1 MKIEELNNK
10 KILILGYG
18 KEGQST
24 EQYFKATL
32 TGSSIEHAD
41 KKSGL
46 DYLEHQKDYD
56 LIIKTPG
63 IPKALITQQYTT
75 ATNIFFANC
84 KGTIIGVT
92 GTKGKST
99 TSSLIY
105 HILKTGGKQVHL
117 VGNIGNPALSEL
129 LKYNGR
135 DDIFVMELSSYQLD
149 DIHYSPH
156 ISVILN
162 LFPEHMNY
170 HGEIA
175 EYYNAKKNIVKFVK
189 PGDYFIYNPTYINLG
204 QWASDLTCHTVPFL
218 PHDIPASDDDLTI
231 QGDHNRDNIQAA
243 LTVVDLFHISKDD
256 TITALKTFKPL
267 PHRLQNIGTFHDIT
281 FYDDAIST
289 TPESTIAALQ
299 TLKDVDTLFLGG
311 EDRGYDFS
319 ALVNIIIKKAIRN
332 IVLFPNSGEKIRGL
346 LKSQSGYQPQVLE
359 TRNMADAVEF
369 AFTHT
374 KKNSICLLS
383 TASPSYSV
391 WKNFEEKGDLFKLY
405 VSRYEKN

>member
-18 KEGQST
+18 KEGHST
-24 EQYFKATL
+24 EQYLRRVLSEAV
-32 TGSSIEHAD
+32 IDHAD
-41 KKSGL
+41 KKSDPL
-46 DYLEHQKDYD
+46 YLEHQKDYD

-63 IPKALITQQYTT
+63 IPKEFITQKYTT

-84 KGTIIGVT
+84 KGIIIGVT

-99 TSSLIY
+99 TSSFIY
-105 HILKTGGKQVHL
+105 HLLKTGGKKVHL
-117 VGNIGNPALSEL
+117 VGNIGNPALAKL
-129 LKYNGR
+129 MKPPGK

-156 ISVILN
+156 ISVVLN

-170 HGEIA
+170 HGRVEN
-175 EYYNAKKNIVKFVK
+175 YYDAKKNIVKYIK
-189 PGDYFIYNPTYINLG
+189 QEDYFIYNPKYKDLVA
-204 QWASDLTCHTVPFL
+204 WASNLHCHTLQFL
-218 PHDIPASDDDLTI
+218 PHTIPVSENALTLL
-231 QGDHNRDNIQAA
+231 GDHNKENIQAA
-243 LTVVDLFHISKDD
+243 LTVADLFHISKDD
-256 TITALKTFKPL
+256 IIKALKTFKPL
-267 PHRLQNIGTFHDIT
+267 LHRLENVGTFHGIT

-289 TPESTIAALQ
+289 TPESTIVALQ

-319 ALVNIIIKKAIRN
+319 NLVNIIAEKKVKN
-332 IVLFPNSGEKIRGL
+332 IVLFPDSGEIIRIL
-346 LKSQSGYQPQVLE
+346 LKSKPGYLPQILE
-359 TRNMADAVEF
+359 TRDMEKAVQF

-405 VSRYEKN
+405 VRSYEKN

>member
-1 MKIEELNNK
+1 MKIEELRNK

-18 KEGQST
+18 KEGRVT
-24 EQYFKATL
+24 EQYLKKVLSEAVIGHT
-32 TGSSIEHAD
+32 D
-41 KKSGL
+41 KNS
-46 DYLEHQKDYD
+46 DPQYLEKQKDYD
-56 LIIKTPG
+56 LVIKTPG
-63 IPKALITQQYTT
+63 VPKALITQKYTT

-84 KGTIIGVT
+84 KGTIIGIT

-105 HILKTGGKQVHL
+105 HLLHTGGKQAHL

-129 LKYNGR
+129 MKPQGE

-156 ISVILN
+156 ISVVLN

-170 HGEIA
+170 HGDVA
-175 EYYNAKKNIVKFVK
+175 NYYDAKKNIVKFVK
-189 PGDYFIYNPTYINLG
+189 PEDYFIYNPKYKDLV
-204 QWASDLTCHTVPFL
+204 QWASNAHCHTQSF
-218 PHDIPASDDDLTI
+218 IPQTIPVRSEDLI
-231 QGDHNRDNIQAA
+231 LQGEHNKENIQAA
-243 LTVVDLFHISKDD
+243 LAVADLFYISKEDVVR
-256 TITALKTFKPL
+256 ALKTFKPL
-267 PHRLQNIGTFHDIT
+267 PHRLENVGTFHEIT

-299 TLKDVDTLFLGG
+299 TLKNVDTLFLGG

-319 ALVNIIIKKAIRN
+319 NLVTVIVEKGIEN
-332 IVLFPNSGEKIRGL
+332 IVLFPDSGEKIRAL
-346 LKSQSGYQPQVLE
+346 LQTKTSYLPRIFE
-359 TRNMADAVEF
+359 TRDMKAAVRF
-369 AFTHT
+369 AYTHT
-374 KKNSICLLS
+374 RKKSICLLS

-405 VSRYEKN
+405 VRSYEKN